1 MREIV
6 NFNRKWAFAKGV
18 TEAPAELP
26 KLWDFVNLPHTWNGI
41 DGQDGGGDYYR
52 GPACYAKAFQKTD
65 LPQAESYYLEING
78 ANSSADVYL
87 NGKHLRHHD
96 GGYSTWRVDVTEA
109 LDQENLLAIVVG
121 LEFVRM
127 LIDTTPTNILEVLTV
142 AITRHV
148 VLSHDDPWSNVACI
162 ACIAGLFAIRRYL
175 VRRSELNEEM
185 VEVKN
190 L

>member
-1 MREIV
+1 MSEKIPHSDNPKIQERINKAVHRDSVMDHTLRWVLHYIERFIAV
-6 NFNRKWAFAKGV
+6 VTILALLGALGLELVHMVTSGV
-18 TEAPAELP
+18 
-26 KLWDFVNLPHTWNGI
+26 
-41 DGQDGGGDYYR
+41 
-52 GPACYAKAFQKTD
+52 
-65 LPQAESYYLEING
+65 SYFSNVETL
-78 ANSSADVYL
+78 L
-87 NGKHLRHHD
+87 HHIL
-96 GGYSTWRVDVTEA
+96 T
-109 LDQENLLAIVVG
+109 IVVG

-185 VEVKN
+185 VEVKD
-190 L
+190 